1 MLWKG
6 IIRIR
11 ACLIGLLRE
20 CQSPALQLLQI
31 SYRQGPP
38 SFTFQFRA
46 SATEIKTAR
55 WSSPS
60 AQLTHPV
67 LPSAPLTYYTYP
79 PPRGGG
85 ARESRASPSL
95 AAMPGRSWPKKSQK
109 SQGGLVQCMTQ
120 PHKKGS
126 PRRVLSSRHPQK
138 VKPTQQIE
146 RRGGREE
153 FFHTL
158 CPPQSWWGIE
168 SWGVVCP
175 MATMAAHAHSPV
187 QPRTLPLYQLRS
199 EAGFYIFTKLHIRIL
214 FHCSTMW
221 G

>member
-1 MLWKG
+1 MSITCFAASSDLVQA
-6 IIRIR
+6 RTT
-11 ACLIGLLRE
+11 LLHFPV
-20 CQSPALQLLQI
+20 QSQRHRDKDGEVELPFSIAHSPCAALCSFDLL
-31 SYRQGPP
+31 Y
-38 SFTFQFRA
+38 
-46 SATEIKTAR
+46 
-55 WSSPS
+55 
-60 AQLTHPV
+60 
-67 LPSAPLTYYTYP
+67 LPS
-79 PPRGGG
+79 PRGG

-187 QPRTLPLYQLRS
+187 QPRTLPLY
-199 EAGFYIFTKLHIRIL
+199 
-214 FHCSTMW
+214 
-221 G
+221 